1 MSGIEIAG
9 QSGYLDSN
17 DTMPTHTTRHGQRQH
32 EQMDAKSSLPKAELV
47 HHNRS
52 DSQSASCRSDFPMLS
67 KSAASLSEQA
77 PSVKA
82 SMGGK
87 SIVVIG
93 VSSQITRALLP
104 ALSAQGHSVR
114 GVSRHTQSISSVPV
128 HVLDTANL
136 RCTPALDHADAI
148 ISLAPL
154 PSINLALD
162 LCQKLNCNR
171 LIAFGTTGVFT
182 KANSP
187 SPEERVLVEQQLGG
201 EKRLSDA
208 GDLLGINWTL
218 FRPTMIY
225 GASAD
230 HNVAFIRSMIR
241 RFHCFPMPI
250 GARGARQPVHLADL
264 ASACT
269 AALYNTMTFNRAYN
283 LGGGEVLLYEDMV
296 RRIRDA
302 DGHDAPILPIPLFV
316 YHALVRLARRMPA
329 FNYLREEMVDRMYA
343 DLVTDNT
350 EASRDFGYSPRHFEP
365 PGLIA
370 SSE

>member
-1 MSGIEIAG
+1 MFGIEIAG
-9 QSGYLDSN
+9 ESGYLDSN
-17 DTMPTHTTRHGQRQH
+17 DTMPTRHGQRQH
-32 EQMDAKSSLPKAELV
+32 EQVDNKSDLPKAGMV
-47 HHNRS
+47 NRNRLEGLPALSRSATPMSPGIAAPVS
-52 DSQSASCRSDFPMLS
+52 DQVPSAR
-67 KSAASLSEQA
+67 Q
-77 PSVKA
+77 VT
-82 SMGGK
+82 GGK
-87 SIVVIG
+87 SIVVLG
-93 VSSQITRALLP
+93 VSSQIACALLP
-104 ALSAQGHSVR
+104 ALSAQGHTVR
-114 GVSRHTQSISSVPV
+114 GVSRHAQSLSNVPV
-128 HVLDTANL
+128 HVLDSVNL
-136 RCTPALDHADAI
+136 TCAPALDHADAI

-154 PSINLALD
+154 PSIDIALD
-162 LCQKLNCNR
+162 LCAKLNCNR
-171 LIAFGTTGVFT
+171 LISFGTTGVFT

-187 SPEERVLVEQQLGG
+187 SPEERTFVEQQLGG

-350 EASRDFGYSPRHFEP
+350 EASRDFGYSPRFFEP
-365 PGLIA
+365 PGLIV
-370 SSE
+370 SGE

>member
-1 MSGIEIAG
+1 MGA
-9 QSGYLDSN
+9 
-17 DTMPTHTTRHGQRQH
+17 R
-32 EQMDAKSSLPKAELV
+32 SSLPKAALE

-52 DSQSASCRSDFPMLS
+52 ESLSASNRSVSPMPLRHAES
-67 KSAASLSEQA
+67 VSDGV

-82 SMGGK
+82 ATVGK

-93 VSSQITRALLP
+93 VSSQIARTLLP
-104 ALSAQGHSVR
+104 ALSAQGHSVH
-114 GVSRHTQSISSVPV
+114 GVSRHAQSLSGVPV

-136 RCTPALDHADAI
+136 TCTPALDHADAI

-154 PSINLALD
+154 PSIDLAVD
-162 LCQKLNCNR
+162 LCKRLACNR

-187 SPEERVLVEQQLGG
+187 SPEERVLVEQQLRG

-208 GDLLGINWTL
+208 GDAFGINWTL

-241 RFHCFPMPI
+241 RFHCFPMPV

-264 ASACT
+264 AFACT
-269 AALYNTMTFNRAYN
+269 AALHNTTTFNRAYN

-316 YHALVRLARRMPA
+316 YHALVRLARRMPN

-350 EASRDFGYSPRHFEP
+350 EAARDFGYSPRSFEP
-365 PGLIA
+365 PGLIVPRG
-370 SSE
+370 